1 MPFESAEILKHLKNV
16 ETGGTAGKTFHKG
29 RLGAV
34 DLILLNTGIGKVN
47 AAVSAAC
54 ILERFPVEN
63 VINLGVGGAYPGAGL
78 ERGDIAVAT
87 REIYGDE
94 GVITSRGHEGME
106 TIGIPLLQKDGRR
119 YFNEFPVSASLLLAP
134 SLKLDTALL
143 AGRVNFRMKAGSFVT
158 VSAATGTRKRAG
170 ELQRRFKPVCENM
183 EGAAI
188 AQVCAIYGI
197 PMLEIRGIS
206 NIVGIRD
213 KRRWNLKLA
222 SGNCQRAV
230 LEAMNLDVA

>member
-1 MPFESAEILKHLKNV
+1 MQFESAAILKHLKNV
-16 ETGGTAGKTFHKG
+16 NTGEIAGKTFYKG
-29 RLGAV
+29 RLRAI
-34 DLILLNTGIGKVN
+34 DIILLNTGIGKVN

-78 ERGDIAVAT
+78 QKGDIAVAT

-94 GVITSRGHEGME
+94 GVITSRGYEGME
-106 TIGIPLLQKDGRR
+106 TIGIPLLQMDGRR

-134 SLKLDTALL
+134 SAKVDMTVP
-143 AGRVNFRMKAGSFVT
+143 AGRGDFKMKSGSFVT
-158 VSAATGTRKRAG
+158 VSAATGTRRRTE

-188 AQVCAIYGI
+188 AQVCAIYKI
-197 PMLEIRGIS
+197 PMLEVRGIS

-213 KRRWNLKLA
+213 KRKWNLELA
-222 SGNCQRAV
+222 SENCQRAV
-230 LEAMNLDVA
+230 LDAMGIKP